1 MCTSPKT
8 QISPCVVGWIVDQ
21 VICVVW
27 DLASELLHK
36 KVTLF
41 MCCLNAYEDIL

>member
-1 MCTSPKT
+1 MC
-8 QISPCVVGWIVDQ
+8 GGIVDQ

-27 DLASELLHK
+27 DLVSELLHEQ
-36 KVTLF
+36 VALF